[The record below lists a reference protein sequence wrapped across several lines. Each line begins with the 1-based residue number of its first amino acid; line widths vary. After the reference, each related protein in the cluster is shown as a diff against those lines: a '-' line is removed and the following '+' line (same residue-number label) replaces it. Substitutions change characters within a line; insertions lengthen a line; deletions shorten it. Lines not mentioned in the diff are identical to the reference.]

1 MSVLFIRRRYREAIK
16 EHYPKYW
23 TLEVAIPISAAADDC
38 GIKAIN
44 ESIKERLHDKHEER
58 E

>member
-1 MSVLFIRRRYREAIK
+1 MSVLFTRRRYREAIK

-23 TLEVAIPISAAADDC
+23 TLEVAIPISAAADNC

-44 ESIKERLHDKHEER
+44 D
-58 E
+58 